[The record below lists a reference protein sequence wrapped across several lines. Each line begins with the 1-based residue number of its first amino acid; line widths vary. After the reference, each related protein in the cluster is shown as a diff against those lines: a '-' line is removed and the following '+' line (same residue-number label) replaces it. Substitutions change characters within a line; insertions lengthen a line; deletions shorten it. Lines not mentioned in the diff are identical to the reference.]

1 MNLLHQINQQKIKQ
15 NLLNKKT
22 LDNKYNLPR
31 LMRGFYIIIT
41 SLNEKTSL
49 ILILVDWILNPKMP

>member
-31 LMRGFYIIIT
+31 LMRGFLYYNYFVKREDIFDIN
-41 SLNEKTSL
+41 SC
-49 ILILVDWILNPKMP
+49 